1 MYGERNSKDIGKS
14 KTTAITKTKQSKT
27 DFEGSFNFKVQLDEE
42 ARNSI
47 FNLHQKGYQL
57 DEIVKAVF
65 NLSRQDGRSYKK
77 FRNVVEDFLNSFK
90 EDDI

>member
-1 MYGERNSKDIGKS
+1 MS
-14 KTTAITKTKQSKT
+14 TKTKQSKT
-27 DFEGSFNFKVQLDEE
+27 DFEGSFSFQVQLDEE

-47 FNLHQKGYQL
+47 LNLHQKGYQL

-65 NLSRQDGRSYKK
+65 TLSRHDGRSYKK
-77 FRNVVEDFLNSFK
+77 FRNIIEEFLNSFQGSE